1 LKKSFVLLIALLVLA
16 LIAVPVVVAGCGS
29 SSTTTTA
36 AAATTTTAAAATTTT
51 AAAATTTTAAAGTTT
66 TAAAATTTTA
76 AAAYDIQK
84 IVAGIQPDPSILA
97 TLPDQY
103 KNNPIKVGCDV
114 SYPPWEMFVEGTDQV
129 TGFDYEIALAV
140 AAKMGVPSFQFIQ
153 ASFDSILLGIDSGKY
168 DIGMSAFTDKKSRQE
183 KYDFVDYAQDGTGI
197 LVKKGNPENITGIM
211 GLSGKKVGT
220 EKGTTQADSVS
231 AINELLKA
239 AGQPLITASE
249 YPDQPTNLLQL
260 KSGNIDAIVTDA
272 STAGYVAA
280 NTDNGATF
288 ELVNDPKPPEGWEDQ
303 PDGIAVKKGNDALR
317 DALLKGVQGIFADG
331 TYKTI
336 IDHWGI
342 VPIAQPGINLG
353 TFAG

>member
-1 LKKSFVLLIALLVLA
+1 LKKVYVLSIALLVLA
-16 LIAVPVVVAGCGS
+16 LIAIPVATGCGGT
-29 SSTTTTA
+29 TTTTA
-36 AAATTTTAAAATTTT
+36 APASSTTAAPTTTTAASTETT
-51 AAAATTTTAAAGTTT
+51 AASPETTAPASTE
-66 TAAAATTTTA
+66 TTA

-97 TLPDQY
+97 TLPEQY
-103 KNNPIKVGCDV
+103 KSNPIKVGCDV

-140 AAKMGVPSFQFIQ
+140 AAKMGVPSFKFIQ

-197 LVKKGNPENITGIM
+197 LVVKGNPQNITGIM
-211 GLSGKKVGT
+211 ALAGKKVGT

-288 ELVNDPKPPEGWEDQ
+288 ELINDPNPPEGWEDQ